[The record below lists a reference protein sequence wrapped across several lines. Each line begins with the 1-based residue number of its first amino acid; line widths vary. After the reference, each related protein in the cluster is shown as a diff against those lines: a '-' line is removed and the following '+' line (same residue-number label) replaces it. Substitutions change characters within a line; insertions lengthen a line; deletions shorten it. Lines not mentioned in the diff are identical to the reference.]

1 METAPAK
8 VPFSFV
14 RPRVGSAGPC
24 PADRF
29 RDRGGASLFFS
40 REKKSNQKKRAAGR
54 EPSLRAGA
62 LRFSANQGTAPN
74 SLRSDIG
81 ASSPL
86 IPLRCSA
93 RSRRAGRSRSTARA
107 STHGVDL
114 LGAAVAFDLESAL
127 SEPSTAGPARA
138 KRCGCLSAASSRTV
152 PRRTEE
158 RRAPACAARRLAPR
172 RRVSLVTFFAR
183 AKRVTPLRGR
193 GNDPPGMARRYRRV
207 GAQTK
212 TPGARP
218 GVPALLY
225 KRRLTPPST
234 PAARRCALPAAGGS

>member
-158 RRAPACAARRLAPR
+158 RRAPARSDGSRPAACFFGYFLCTSKESNTPR
-172 RRVSLVTFFAR
+172 R
-183 AKRVTPLRGR
+183 R